1 MHAAGIP
8 DDDARILR
16 CEVRPERQVVIVA
29 PTGELDL
36 AGVPTIDAQLGEL
49 HEAGFAHLAV
59 DLRGL
64 RFMDST
70 GLRLLLRWT
79 AAAASDGYRFSVIPG
94 PPQVQ
99 RVLAMTGV
107 ESTLDMVS
115 ERDLVN

>member
-1 MHAAGIP
+1 MHASAIP
-8 DDDARILR
+8 DDDARVLR
-16 CEVRPERQVVIVA
+16 CDVRPERRVVIVV

-36 AGVPTIDAQLGEL
+36 AGVPTVDGEL
-49 HEAGFAHLAV
+49 DELRKAGFDHLAV

-79 AAAASDGYRFSVIPG
+79 ASAAEDGYRFSVIPG

-99 RVLAMTGV
+99 RVLDLTGV
-107 ESTLDMVS
+107 ESALDMVS
-115 ERDLVN
+115 AADLLS